1 MTCGNSGAKLVAAR
15 VSHRRL
21 SGTRIQRRN
30 TSKLA
35 SASAGPWL
43 TPDGN
48 PTNRYTAGVCRAPR
62 WLFAIYAALSVYFTW
77 PVLSTGR
84 QLGIE
89 DWDVLLFYHA
99 SAFKSVYEYAALPF
113 WNPWYCGGSVL
124 WQNPQVA
131 LISPVYPLSLVVS
144 LPVAMKVTILLH
156 YLLGFAGMHL
166 LLTGALG
173 VAWWPIVLLLASIF
187 TLAGGPVFHL
197 AVGHATF
204 LPYFYLPWMLNLF
217 VRAIQTGAAR
227 YAIGAAMV
235 LALTVYAGGLHILV
249 MAAVALTVFALAAS
263 IARRDPVPAIVLAAT
278 GLFALLL
285 AAPKLLPTAVF
296 LRDARLVDT
305 RSFVPGG
312 DMMTANVLEHSLLDA
327 FQFRRMRVGGQSHGW
342 AEYGNYIGQFGFVLI
357 VASFVW
363 AVVRWRSRR
372 EHWLAFSLA
381 CTAAVLLALAVGE
394 VSPYAPF
401 MLLRRLPFASQLR
414 VPSRYLLLW
423 LLFAVALVGAVVQQ
437 IRVPDRAE
445 LKSVVAVMCV
455 VAVGL
460 LVRTNRLQLES
471 VFALPPLQA
480 TFRWHARS
488 GITIDAATPG
498 YGRDSP
504 MTRAI
509 FADRAI
515 VQCYEPLQ
523 LAGHI
528 DAAKPLVFA
537 EGRADIFDIS
547 FSPNRVQF
555 RTSTHERARIYLNE
569 RYIEGWHSDAGPL
582 SVDPAPGLAYV
593 TVPANTIGKFSFWFV
608 PPGLI
613 AGILMSASGLIGAL
627 FVWPRRLSLTSS
639 QADPVTTMAYG
650 SDGATEA
657 SR

>member
-1 MTCGNSGAKLVAAR
+1 MRRNVTHRYTAR
-15 VSHRRL
+15 VS
-21 SGTRIQRRN
+21 
-30 TSKLA
+30 
-35 SASAGPWL
+35 
-43 TPDGN
+43 
-48 PTNRYTAGVCRAPR
+48 RATR

-99 SAFKSVYEYAALPF
+99 SVFKTVYEYATLPF
-113 WNPWYCGGSVL
+113 WNPWYCGGNVL

-131 LISPVYPLSLVVS
+131 LISPVYPLSFVLS
-144 LPVAMKVTILLH
+144 LPVAVKVTILLH

-166 LLTGALG
+166 LLTVTLG

-204 LPYFYLPWMLNLF
+204 LPYFYLPWILSLF
-217 VRAIQTGAAR
+217 VRAIQTGASR

-235 LALTVYAGGLHILV
+235 LAMTLYAGGLHILV
-249 MAAVALTVFALAAS
+249 MAAVALAVFALAAS
-263 IARRDPVPAIVLAAT
+263 IARRDAVPGITLVVT
-278 GLFALLL
+278 GVFALLL

-296 LRDARLVDT
+296 LRDSRLADT

-312 DMMTANVLEHSLLDA
+312 DMMTGNVLEHSLLDA

-342 AEYGNYIGQFGFVLI
+342 AEYGNYIGQFGLLLI

-363 AVVRWRSRR
+363 AVVRWRRRR

-414 VPSRYLLLW
+414 VPSRYLLVW

-437 IRVPDRAE
+437 MSVPDIEE

-460 LVRTNRLQLES
+460 LVRTNRLQLEA
-471 VFALPPLQA
+471 VFTLPPLEA
-480 TFRWHARS
+480 AFRWYARS

-528 DAAKPLVFA
+528 DPAKPLVFA
-537 EGRADIFDIS
+537 EGRADILDIS

-555 RTSTHERARIYLNE
+555 RAWTHEPSRIYLNE
-569 RYIEGWHSDAGPL
+569 RYIDGWHSDAGPL
-582 SVDPAPGLAYV
+582 SIEPATGLAYV
-593 TVPANTIGKFSFWFV
+593 TVPANAIGKFSFWFV
-608 PPGLI
+608 PPGLV
-613 AGILMSASGLIGAL
+613 AGILLFASGLIGARFL
-627 FVWPRRLSLTSS
+627 WPRRLSIASS
-639 QADPVTTMAYG
+639 QADPTTLA
-650 SDGATEA
+650 
-657 SR
+657 RP